1 MRGSSGWQ
9 AWRRQPSVGRQSTW
23 PLAPQLLFFF
33 RKVEGQSK
41 HKARETQLSKSD
53 VSTGARE
60 AAIVL
65 CGHVMSYDGHVQQ
78 LLAVLKVDLL
88 KDSDTKE

>member
-1 MRGSSGWQ
+1 MRCGH
-9 AWRRQPSVGRQSTW
+9 AVGNAAGTG
-23 PLAPQLLFFF
+23 
-33 RKVEGQSK
+33 VI
-41 HKARETQLSKSD
+41 SKSD

-65 CGHVMSYDGHVQQ
+65 CGHVMSYVGHVQQ